1 MNRNILVAYDDS
13 ELSVKAVEEA
23 LAQANALKDVN
34 VYIIAVFSPSGL
46 GTSYPGMTEN
56 VEQEMMEEVKV
67 KLDDITK
74 EFAEEKVQVSTEVF
88 VDNSLRN
95 VGRVIVEY
103 AEENN
108 MDMIIVGS
116 RSLGGVKGTIL
127 GSVSSQV
134 VQHAPCHVM
143 IVK

>member
-1 MNRNILVAYDDS
+1 MNQKILVAYDDS

-23 LAQANALKDVN
+23 LAQANTLNDES

-46 GTSYPGMTEN
+46 GTSYPGMTED
-56 VEQEMMEEVKV
+56 VEQEMIEKV
-67 KLDDITK
+67 QTKLDDISK
-74 EFAEEKVQVSTEVF
+74 SFVNEEVQVCTEVV
-88 VDNSLRN
+88 VDHSLRN

-103 AEENN
+103 AEEKN

-116 RSLGGVKGTIL
+116 RGLGGVKGTIL

-134 VQHAPCHVM
+134 VQHAPCQVM
-143 IVK
+143 VVK

>member
-1 MNRNILVAYDDS
+1 
-13 ELSVKAVEEA
+13 LSVKAVEEA
-23 LAQANALKDVN
+23 LAQANALKVAN
-34 VYIIAVFSPSGL
+34 EYIIAVFSPSGL
-46 GTSYPGMTEN
+46 GTSYHGMTED
-56 VEQEMMEEVKV
+56 VEQELKDEVQAKLNNIAKTYVKEE
-67 KLDDITK
+67 
-74 EFAEEKVQVSTEVF
+74 VQVSTEVF

-116 RSLGGVKGTIL
+116 RGLGGVKGTIL
-127 GSVSSQV
+127 GSVSSQI